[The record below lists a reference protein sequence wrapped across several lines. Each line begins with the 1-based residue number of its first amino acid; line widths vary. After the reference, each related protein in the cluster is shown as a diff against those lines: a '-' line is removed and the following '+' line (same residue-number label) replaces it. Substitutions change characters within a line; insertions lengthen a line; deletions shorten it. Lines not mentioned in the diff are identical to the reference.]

1 VQERLGFIIYVRVLG
16 EAREALT
23 LGSVTVP
30 SFAESPPIALEARF
44 QNEGTVHEAPV
55 GTIEVRDMLG
65 WIVAT
70 ATLPVRNVL
79 PGAIRKV
86 VAPVGGDGGVQE
98 SLRQQIG
105 LPVGGKISGAFQGPP
120 PPGYEHPIAALLRTR
135 SEQPFAL
142 QPHPRLHQRAA
153 KLGVAFPRILLD
165 RVRQTEVVT
174 VQV

>member
-86 VAPVGGDGGVQE
+86 VAPVGDGLWLGRYTV
-98 SLRQQIG
+98 SLPCDVRRRRF
-105 LPVGGKISGAFQGPP
+105 GA
-120 PPGYEHPIAALLRTR
+120 
-135 SEQPFAL
+135 
-142 QPHPRLHQRAA
+142 
-153 KLGVAFPRILLD
+153 
-165 RVRQTEVVT
+165 
-174 VQV
+174 